1 MHWWS
6 FFWGAVVGL
15 VVGTVIVFVW
25 MAESLAPWIKW
36 REQVM
41 QKELAISEELTERE
55 KKRSEFRSE
64 L

>member
-1 MHWWS
+1 MGS
-6 FFWGAVVGL
+6 
-15 VVGTVIVFVW
+15 VVGTVAVFVW

-41 QKELAISEELTERE
+41 QKELAISEELMQRE